1 LVFPLRTIKVMLVD
15 DHPLVLEAIRQ
26 LLEPRFRVV
35 GTVQESAQIITRAL
49 EYRPDVILLDA
60 SMPRLSGFEATKQ
73 LKKVLPTVPVILVTM
88 LTEPTAISE
97 AFQAGASG
105 YVLKQ
110 SVSDELYAAIDDV
123 TAGKRFLSNKIDPQV
138 RQAFVYEWFRPRGYS
153 TDLTRREREILVL
166 VTEGL
171 TTKQIAQRLNIS
183 MKAVEFHKG
192 NLRRKLGVYTI
203 SNLIKFALDKGIAVC
218 ESLGRSGGASPR

>member
-1 LVFPLRTIKVMLVD
+1 MVFPMHTTNVMLVD
-15 DHPLVLEAIRQ
+15 DHPLVLESIRQ
-26 LLEPRFRVV
+26 LLEPHFRIV
-35 GTVQESAQIITRAL
+35 GSVHDSGEIVTRAL
-49 EYRPDVILLDA
+49 QYRPDVILLDA
-60 SMPRLSGFEATKQ
+60 CMPGLSGFEATKQ
-73 LKKVLPTVPVILVTM
+73 LKKVLPTVPVILLTM

-123 TAGKRFLSNKIDPQV
+123 TAGKRFLSKKIDPQV
-138 RQAFVYEWFRPRGYS
+138 REAFAYEWFRPKGYS
-153 TDLTRREREILVL
+153 TDLTRREHEILVL
-166 VTEGL
+166 LTEGP

-183 MKAVEFHKG
+183 MKAVEFHKD

-203 SNLIKFALDKGIAVC
+203 SDLIKFALAKG
-218 ESLGRSGGASPR
+218 LTTL